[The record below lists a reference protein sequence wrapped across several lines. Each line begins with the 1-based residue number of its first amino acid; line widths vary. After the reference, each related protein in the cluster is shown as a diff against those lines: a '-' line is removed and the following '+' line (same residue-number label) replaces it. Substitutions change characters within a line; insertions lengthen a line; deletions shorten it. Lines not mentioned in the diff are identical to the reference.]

1 MKNSY
6 LSFVDEMNERGP
18 FDLNLIS
25 GSVENLQ
32 HEMEKIRLPE
42 IRRRLFR
49 EFDSTNS
56 TTAEKV
62 KYNIIIL

>member
-1 MKNSY
+1 MTMSH
-6 LSFVDEMNERGP
+6 LSFVDEVDEWGS
-18 FDLNLIS
+18 FDLNLVS

-32 HEMEKIRLPE
+32 HEMEKIRLSQ

-56 TTAEKV
+56 TTAEKQ
-62 KYNIIIL
+62 

>member
-1 MKNSY
+1 MSH
-6 LSFVDEMNERGP
+6 LSFVDEVDEWGS
-18 FDLNLIS
+18 FDLNLVS

-32 HEMEKIRLPE
+32 HEMEKIRLSQ

-56 TTAEKV
+56 TTAEKQ
-62 KYNIIIL
+62 